1 MVGARPQPVFCL
13 PGAIA
18 PPPIDSRAYVLPK
31 LPDYVEKGR
40 GGQTLDP
47 HPTARANPTSY
58 CLPPTPAAQTAN
70 AKAPGVR
77 VLYEC
82 KPFSSLAR
90 VKPWGQP
97 MAPLPTHSSLVKP
110 TPRVGTVG
118 APPSFSLYWPQGYKE
133 PPARVIPS
141 RREDTPLF
149 QL

>member
-13 PGAIA
+13 PGARA

-77 VLYEC
+77 NSFVRMQAILL
-82 KPFSSLAR
+82 FSPS
-90 VKPWGQP
+90 QP
-97 MAPLPTHSSLVKP
+97 LGTADGTPTV
-110 TPRVGTVG
+110 
-118 APPSFSLYWPQGYKE
+118 AF
-133 PPARVIPS
+133 
-141 RREDTPLF
+141 
-149 QL
+149 